1 MSRQRFTAL
10 IVAALVVISAALYF
24 STQRNSQHNDSR
36 EVQGLPLLPSLASE
50 LNTVSSLSVVK
61 GSPTPAVTVHKQG
74 EQWTVAERAD
84 YPADVPKL
92 RKLLLALSDA
102 KIREE
107 KTSDPANYSILGVE
121 DPTKPGATGA
131 QIELITKQGKQDVIV
146 GKPVEQGNFVRR
158 GGEKISYIVEPGIS
172 LEAEPRYWIDT
183 RLLDISADK
192 IQSIQFKPDTGPSY
206 TVRRVTEPAPK
217 PDEGKKS
224 APNSAASAPGA
235 AATAP
240 ATAASAPGTSAAP
253 AAPPAEAAPPPS
265 KFVLE
270 GVPTGRQVADSNALA
285 PSPSTFSSLNDDDV
299 APVGNIDF
307 SKPSIVTVA
316 LSDGSVITLTG
327 AAVGEKRWIQVAAPK
342 DAALSAKA
350 NGRAFEIASYRYDQ
364 IFKPLEQLL
373 VPKPAPAAKPAPAGA
388 KPAPLGTSTSPSA
401 KKPAAA
407 PKP

>member
-1 MSRQRFTAL
+1 MSRQRFITL
-10 IVAALVVISAALYF
+10 IVAALVAISAALYF
-24 STQRNSQHNDSR
+24 STQRNAQRTDSR
-36 EVQGLPLLPSLASE
+36 DVQGLPLLPSLASE
-50 LNTVSSLSVVK
+50 LNTVSSLSVLK
-61 GSPTPAVTVHKQG
+61 GSPTPVVTVHKQG
-74 EQWTVAERAD
+74 EQWTVAERAN
-84 YPADVPKL
+84 YPADVSKL

-107 KTSDPANYSILGVE
+107 KTSDPANYSIIGVE

-131 QIELITKQGKQDVIV
+131 QIELIAKQGKQDVIV

-158 GGEKISYIVEPGIS
+158 VGEKSSYIVEPGIS
-172 LEAEPRYWIDT
+172 FEAEPRFWIDT

-192 IQSIQFKPDTGPSY
+192 IQSIQFKPETGPTY
-206 TVRRVTEPAPK
+206 TVRRVTEPK

-224 APNSAASAPGA
+224 ASTEST

-240 ATAASAPGTSAAP
+240 TVPTAPAAP
-253 AAPPAEAAPPPS
+253 AAEASS

-270 GVPTGRQVADSNALA
+270 GVPSGRQAADSNALA
-285 PSPSTFSSLNDDDV
+285 PSPTTFSNLNDDDV
-299 APVGNIDF
+299 SALGDIDF
-307 SKPSIVTVA
+307 SKPSTVTLA

-342 DAALSAKA
+342 DAALSAKT

-373 VPKPAPAAKPAPAGA
+373 VPKPAPSAKPALQGA
-388 KPAPLGTSTSPSA
+388 KPAPLGTSASPGA